1 LAVNSKYHH
10 SCINCGG
17 LNTDERNER
26 GLPCEVC
33 LPEESPSD
41 IYRAL
46 LERKTL
52 KEYRFYHDFWNEY
65 EDFRSFFKKKF
76 GKDLTGYQRL
86 WAKRI
91 IQGKSFTMVAPT
103 GVGKTTFGMM
113 TALWLAEKGRKSAL
127 IFPTVTLVKQTL
139 ERLQEFAD
147 EKVKILGFYS
157 SMKKEEKEKFEK
169 GFEEDDYHILV
180 FSTQFVSKNREKLSQ
195 KRFDFVFVDD
205 VDAVLK
211 ASRNIDTL
219 LMMVGI
225 PEEIIRKAFST
236 IKQGKIYERPKSLKP
251 GILVVSSATAKP
263 RGIRPL
269 LFRDLLNF
277 TVGRLVSVARNI
289 THVRISTRSKEKLI
303 ELLEI
308 FRDGILIFTQTE
320 EEGKELYEY
329 LKRFKFNV
337 GETWS
342 EFEKNFEDFKVG
354 KLNILIGVQAY
365 YGKLTRGVDL
375 PERIKYVIFWGT
387 PSMRFSLEFD
397 RAPRFVLA
405 RVLKEMG
412 LIKAQENPDV
422 EELRKIAKEHLT
434 QKEFVEKVKEMFRGV
449 VVKDEDLEMTIP
461 DVYTYIQAS
470 GRSSRILNGVL
481 VKGVSVI
488 FEEDEEIF
496 ESLKTR
502 LLLIA
507 EEEIIEES
515 ETNWKELVHEVEE
528 SRKRIEGELTD
539 TSKSLLIIV
548 ESPTKAETLSRFL
561 GRASSRKERNI
572 IVHEAVTGE
581 GVVLFTATRGHVY
594 DLVTRG
600 GIHGVEEEDGKFVPV
615 YNSLKRCRDCGY
627 QFTEDRDECPV
638 CSSKNIDDKTETLRA
653 LREISLE
660 ADEILVATDP
670 DVEGE
675 KISWDVTQYLLPATR
690 SLRRIEMH
698 EITRYGFKKARE
710 NVRFVDFNLVKAQI
724 VRRVQD
730 RWIGFELSGKLQ
742 KRFGRSNLSAGRVQS
757 TVLGWIVEREEEY
770 KKSEKDFTL
779 LVLENGV
786 NLEVEG
792 KIADD
797 VVTVVELQEV
807 EEERNPL
814 PPYTTSSALSEI
826 SQKLRLGV
834 QEVMDILQDLFEK
847 GFITYHRTD
856 STRISLEGQNV
867 ARTYLKKIGK
877 EDIFMGRSWSTEG
890 AHEAIRPV
898 KPIDARE
905 LEEMVE
911 EGLIA
916 DLTKKHLRVYELI
929 FNRFLAS
936 QSAAVKV
943 KKQIAT
949 VELNGKRLGI
959 EQIIEVL
966 KNGWNL
972 FVPLTVSPRFEH
984 RNYKIKEKK
993 FYKKHTVPL
1002 FTQASIVEEMK
1013 KRGIG
1018 RPSTYA
1024 KIVEV
1029 LFRRGYVYEDKYK
1042 RVRPTRLGVKVYS
1055 YLKERYEKYVTEET
1069 TRRLE
1074 EIMDKVERGE
1084 EDYQATLRLL
1094 YEEIKSLMEEG

>member
-1 LAVNSKYHH
+1 MAVNSKYHH

-33 LPEESPSD
+33 LLEESPSD

-91 IQGKSFTMVAPT
+91 VQGKSFTMVAPT

-113 TALWLAEKGRKSAL
+113 TALWLARKGKKSAL
-127 IFPTVTLVKQTL
+127 VFPTVTLVKQTL

-169 GFEEDDYHILV
+169 SFEEDDYHILV

-434 QKEFVEKVKEMFRGV
+434 QKEFVEKIKEIFRGV

-581 GVVLFTATRGHVY
+581 GVILFTATRGHVY
-594 DLVTRG
+594 DLVTKG
-600 GIHGVEEEDGKFVPV
+600 GIHGVEEENGKFVPV

-867 ARTYLKKIGK
+867 ARTYLRKIGK

-943 KKQIAT
+943 KKQIVT
-949 VELNGKRLGI
+949 VDVDGKRIGI
-959 EQIIEVL
+959 EQIVEIL
-966 KNGWNL
+966 RDGWNL

-1042 RVRPTRLGVKVYS
+1042 RVRPTRLGVMVYS

>member
-1 LAVNSKYHH
+1 MAVNSKYHH

-33 LPEESPSD
+33 LLEESPSD

-52 KEYRFYHDFWNEY
+52 KEYRFYHEFWNEY

-169 GFEEDDYHILV
+169 SFEEDDYHILV

-225 PEEIIRKAFST
+225 PEEIIKKAFSA
-236 IKQGKIYERPKSLKP
+236 IKQGRIYERPKNLKP

>member
-1 LAVNSKYHH
+1 
-10 SCINCGG
+10 

>member
-1 LAVNSKYHH
+1 MNSKYHH

-41 IYRAL
+41 IYGAL

-52 KEYRFYHDFWNEY
+52 KEYRFYHEFWNEY

-127 IFPTVTLVKQTL
+127 IFPTVALVKQTL
-139 ERLQEFAD
+139 ERLQKFSD
-147 EKVKILGFYS
+147 GKVKILGFYS

-169 GFEEDDYHILV
+169 SFEEDDYHILV

-225 PEEIIRKAFST
+225 PEEIIKKAFSA
-236 IKQGKIYERPKSLKP
+236 IKQGRIYERPKNLKP

-289 THVRISTRSKEKLI
+289 THVRISSRSKEKLV
-303 ELLEI
+303 ELLEV
-308 FRDGILIFTQTE
+308 FRDGILIFAQTE

-329 LKRFKFNV
+329 LRRFKFNV

-342 EFEKNFEDFKVG
+342 EFEKNFEDFKSG
-354 KLNILIGVQAY
+354 KLNVLIGVQAY

-375 PERIKYVIFWGT
+375 PERIKYAIFWGT
-387 PSMRFSLEFD
+387 PSMRFSLELD
-397 RAPRFVLA
+397 RVPRFVLA

-412 LIKAQENPDV
+412 LIKVQENPDV
-422 EELRKIAKEHLT
+422 EGLRKMAKERLS
-434 QKEFVEKVKEMFRGV
+434 QEEFVEKVKEIFRGA
-449 VVKDEDLEMTIP
+449 VVKDEDLELIIP

-515 ETNWKELVHEVEE
+515 EANWKELVHEVEE

>member
-1 LAVNSKYHH
+1 MAVNSKYHH

-33 LPEESPSD
+33 LLEESPSD

-91 IQGKSFTMVAPT
+91 VQGKSFTMVAPT

-113 TALWLAEKGRKSAL
+113 TALWLAGKGKKSAL
-127 IFPTVTLVKQTL
+127 IFPTVALVKQTL
-139 ERLQEFAD
+139 ERLQKFSD

-528 SRKRIEGELTD
+528 S
-539 TSKSLLIIV
+539 
-548 ESPTKAETLSRFL
+548 
-561 GRASSRKERNI
+561 
-572 IVHEAVTGE
+572 
-581 GVVLFTATRGHVY
+581 
-594 DLVTRG
+594 
-600 GIHGVEEEDGKFVPV
+600 
-615 YNSLKRCRDCGY
+615 
-627 QFTEDRDECPV
+627 
-638 CSSKNIDDKTETLRA
+638 
-653 LREISLE
+653 
-660 ADEILVATDP
+660 
-670 DVEGE
+670 
-675 KISWDVTQYLLPATR
+675 
-690 SLRRIEMH
+690 
-698 EITRYGFKKARE
+698 
-710 NVRFVDFNLVKAQI
+710 
-724 VRRVQD
+724 
-730 RWIGFELSGKLQ
+730 
-742 KRFGRSNLSAGRVQS
+742 
-757 TVLGWIVEREEEY
+757 
-770 KKSEKDFTL
+770 
-779 LVLENGV
+779 
-786 NLEVEG
+786 
-792 KIADD
+792 
-797 VVTVVELQEV
+797 
-807 EEERNPL
+807 
-814 PPYTTSSALSEI
+814 
-826 SQKLRLGV
+826 
-834 QEVMDILQDLFEK
+834 
-847 GFITYHRTD
+847 
-856 STRISLEGQNV
+856 
-867 ARTYLKKIGK
+867 
-877 EDIFMGRSWSTEG
+877 
-890 AHEAIRPV
+890 
-898 KPIDARE
+898 
-905 LEEMVE
+905 
-911 EGLIA
+911 
-916 DLTKKHLRVYELI
+916 
-929 FNRFLAS
+929 
-936 QSAAVKV
+936 
-943 KKQIAT
+943 
-949 VELNGKRLGI
+949 
-959 EQIIEVL
+959 
-966 KNGWNL
+966 
-972 FVPLTVSPRFEH
+972 
-984 RNYKIKEKK
+984 
-993 FYKKHTVPL
+993 
-1002 FTQASIVEEMK
+1002 
-1013 KRGIG
+1013 
-1018 RPSTYA
+1018 
-1024 KIVEV
+1024 
-1029 LFRRGYVYEDKYK
+1029 
-1042 RVRPTRLGVKVYS
+1042 
-1055 YLKERYEKYVTEET
+1055 
-1069 TRRLE
+1069 
-1074 EIMDKVERGE
+1074 
-1084 EDYQATLRLL
+1084 
-1094 YEEIKSLMEEG
+1094 

>member
-1 LAVNSKYHH
+1 
-10 SCINCGG
+10 

-169 GFEEDDYHILV
+169 SFEEDDYHILV

-225 PEEIIRKAFST
+225 PEEIIKKAFSA
-236 IKQGKIYERPKSLKP
+236 IKQGRIYERPKNLKP

>member
-1 LAVNSKYHH
+1 MAVNSKYHH

-41 IYRAL
+41 IYGAL

-52 KEYRFYHDFWNEY
+52 KEYRFYHEFWNEY

-127 IFPTVTLVKQTL
+127 IFPTVALVKQTL
-139 ERLQEFAD
+139 ERLQKFSD
-147 EKVKILGFYS
+147 GKVKILGFYS

-169 GFEEDDYHILV
+169 SFEEDDYHILV

-225 PEEIIRKAFST
+225 PEEIIKKAFSA
-236 IKQGKIYERPKSLKP
+236 IKQGRIYERPKNLKP

-289 THVRISTRSKEKLI
+289 THVRISSRSKEKLV
-303 ELLEI
+303 ELLEV
-308 FRDGILIFTQTE
+308 FRDGILIFAQTE

-329 LKRFKFNV
+329 LRRFKFNV

-342 EFEKNFEDFKVG
+342 EFEKNFEDFKSG
-354 KLNILIGVQAY
+354 KLNVLIGVQAY

-375 PERIKYVIFWGT
+375 PERIKYAIFWGT
-387 PSMRFSLEFD
+387 PSMRFSLELD
-397 RAPRFVLA
+397 RVPRFVLA

-412 LIKAQENPDV
+412 LIKVQENPDV
-422 EELRKIAKEHLT
+422 EGLRKMAKERLS
-434 QKEFVEKVKEMFRGV
+434 QEEFVEKVKEIFRGA
-449 VVKDEDLEMTIP
+449 VVKDEDLELIIP

-515 ETNWKELVHEVEE
+515 EANWKELVHEVEE

>member
-1 LAVNSKYHH
+1 
-10 SCINCGG
+10 
-17 LNTDERNER
+17 
-26 GLPCEVC
+26 
-33 LPEESPSD
+33 
-41 IYRAL
+41 
-46 LERKTL
+46 
-52 KEYRFYHDFWNEY
+52 
-65 EDFRSFFKKKF
+65 
-76 GKDLTGYQRL
+76 
-86 WAKRI
+86 
-91 IQGKSFTMVAPT
+91 
-103 GVGKTTFGMM
+103 
-113 TALWLAEKGRKSAL
+113 
-127 IFPTVTLVKQTL
+127 
-139 ERLQEFAD
+139 
-147 EKVKILGFYS
+147 
-157 SMKKEEKEKFEK
+157 
-169 GFEEDDYHILV
+169 
-180 FSTQFVSKNREKLSQ
+180 
-195 KRFDFVFVDD
+195 
-205 VDAVLK
+205 
-211 ASRNIDTL
+211 
-219 LMMVGI
+219 
-225 PEEIIRKAFST
+225 
-236 IKQGKIYERPKSLKP
+236 
-251 GILVVSSATAKP
+251 
-263 RGIRPL
+263 
-269 LFRDLLNF
+269 
-277 TVGRLVSVARNI
+277 
-289 THVRISTRSKEKLI
+289 
-303 ELLEI
+303 
-308 FRDGILIFTQTE
+308 
-320 EEGKELYEY
+320 
-329 LKRFKFNV
+329 
-337 GETWS
+337 
-342 EFEKNFEDFKVG
+342 
-354 KLNILIGVQAY
+354 
-365 YGKLTRGVDL
+365 
-375 PERIKYVIFWGT
+375 
-387 PSMRFSLEFD
+387 
-397 RAPRFVLA
+397 
-405 RVLKEMG
+405 
-412 LIKAQENPDV
+412 
-422 EELRKIAKEHLT
+422 
-434 QKEFVEKVKEMFRGV
+434 
-449 VVKDEDLEMTIP
+449 
-461 DVYTYIQAS
+461 
-470 GRSSRILNGVL
+470 
-481 VKGVSVI
+481 
-488 FEEDEEIF
+488 
-496 ESLKTR
+496 
-502 LLLIA
+502 
-507 EEEIIEES
+507 
-515 ETNWKELVHEVEE
+515 
-528 SRKRIEGELTD
+528 
-539 TSKSLLIIV
+539 
-548 ESPTKAETLSRFL
+548 
-561 GRASSRKERNI
+561 
-572 IVHEAVTGE
+572 
-581 GVVLFTATRGHVY
+581 
-594 DLVTRG
+594 
-600 GIHGVEEEDGKFVPV
+600 
-615 YNSLKRCRDCGY
+615 
-627 QFTEDRDECPV
+627 
-638 CSSKNIDDKTETLRA
+638 
-653 LREISLE
+653 
-660 ADEILVATDP
+660 
-670 DVEGE
+670 
-675 KISWDVTQYLLPATR
+675 
-690 SLRRIEMH
+690 MH

>member
-1 LAVNSKYHH
+1 VNSKYHH

>member
-1 LAVNSKYHH
+1 MNSKYHH

>member
-1 LAVNSKYHH
+1 MAVNSKYHH

-33 LPEESPSD
+33 LPEDSPSD

-52 KEYRFYHDFWNEY
+52 KEYRFYHEFWNEY

-76 GKDLTGYQRL
+76 RKDLTGYQRL

-91 IQGKSFTMVAPT
+91 VQGKSFTMVAPT

-127 IFPTVTLVKQTL
+127 IFPTVALVKQTL

-169 GFEEDDYHILV
+169 SFEEDDYHILV

-289 THVRISTRSKEKLI
+289 THVRISSRSKEKLI

-308 FRDGILIFTQTE
+308 FRDGILIFAQTE

-581 GVVLFTATRGHVY
+581 GVILFTATRGHVY

-1042 RVRPTRLGVKVYS
+1042 RVRPTRLGVMVYS